1 MNRVEKILNYLNEH
15 VNERL
20 SIDDI
25 AKNAYLSP
33 VQLYR
38 VFKKITGLSP
48 IQYHERLKLK
58 ESLNLLQ
65 HSRKISDV
73 AFDLGYNNYETFSRA
88 FKKIYS
94 FTPSDFLW
102 GMSFIN
108 TQSSDCNYAL
118 IKEEASLSQIKQLL
132 IESQHILSDSSDTLI
147 YRLQPQIKGRPRI
160 IRCTQSEEFMKTLDN
175 F

>member
-1 MNRVEKILNYLNEH
+1 MNRVEKVINYLNEN

-25 AKNAYLSP
+25 ANNAYLSP

-38 VFKKITGLSP
+38 VFKNTTGLTP
-48 IQYHERLKLK
+48 TQYHEHLKIK

-65 HSRKISDV
+65 HSERISDV

-88 FKKIYS
+88 FKKICNIA
-94 FTPSDFLW
+94 PSDLLW

-108 TQSSDCNYAL
+108 TKSSDCNCAL
-118 IKEEASLSQIKQLL
+118 VKEDASLSQIKQLTL
-132 IESQHILSDSSDTLI
+132 ESQDVIYDTSDMLI
-147 YRLQPQIKGRPRI
+147 YRLYPQIKGKPEI
-160 IRCTQSEEFMKTLDN
+160 KRCTRSEEFMSLNLT
-175 F
+175 